1 MKKRRM
7 SMIILSDVLNLDWD
21 CKYLFV
27 ALNMLE
33 KIAIYGLI

>member
-7 SMIILSDVLNLDWD
+7 NMIILSDVLNLDWD
-21 CKYLFV
+21 CKYLLV
-27 ALNMLE
+27 ALNMLG